1 MSFIFQLPL
10 DISICKLDISN
21 YIKTK
26 IKHIKLLIKV
36 NIETNKSLVLFNIF
50 ILTFY
55 LNSVILKNI

>member
-26 IKHIKLLIKV
+26 IKHIKLLVKV
-36 NIETNKSLVLFNIF
+36 NIETNKNLVLFN